1 MRYLSHSVGSHLAA
15 TLLLF
20 ITIVPRARAAEPL
33 GFDLAGHPVS
43 ELAGPGTRV
52 VVLLFSASDC
62 PIANR
67 YVPEIARLKREFSKQ
82 GVRFW
87 WVFPNPSDTAPV
99 VVRHN
104 RAFSID
110 EPTVLDTRQTLV
122 RLAHVTV
129 TPESAVFEI
138 QSGGMHEFYHGRIDD
153 RYIALGQERPAARH
167 HELESAI
174 AAALSGNAIGSS
186 FGRPVG
192 CAIVPLQ
199 P

>member
-1 MRYLSHSVGSHLAA
+1 M
-15 TLLLF
+15 
-20 ITIVPRARAAEPL
+20 TIVPPARAAEPL
-33 GFDLAGHPVS
+33 GFDLAGHPIS
-43 ELAGPGTRV
+43 ELANPGTRV
-52 VVLLFSASDC
+52 VVLLFSASNC

-67 YVPEIARLKREFSKQ
+67 YVPEIARLNREFSKQ

-87 WVFPNPSDTAPV
+87 WVFPNPSDTAAV

-110 EPTVLDTRQTLV
+110 ESTMLDTRQTLV
-122 RLAHVTV
+122 RLAHATV
-129 TPESAVFEI
+129 TPESAVFGI
-138 QSGGMHEFYHGRIDD
+138 NRGGLHEVYHGRIDD
-153 RYIALGQERPAARH
+153 RYIALGQERPSPRR

-174 AAALSGNAIGSS
+174 AATLAGKPIDSS

>member
-1 MRYLSHSVGSHLAA
+1 M
-15 TLLLF
+15 
-20 ITIVPRARAAEPL
+20 TIVPRALVAEAL
-33 GFDLAGHPVS
+33 GFDLAGHPVAN
-43 ELAGPGTRV
+43 LAGPGIRV
-52 VVLLFSASDC
+52 VVLLFAASDC

-67 YVPEIARLKREFSKQ
+67 YVPEIARLNREFSKQ

-87 WVFPNPSDTAPV
+87 WVFPNPSDTAAV

-104 RAFSID
+104 RAFSI
-110 EPTVLDTRQTLV
+110 EESTVLDTRQTLV
-122 RLAHVTV
+122 RLAHATV
-129 TPESAVFEI
+129 TPESAAFEI
-138 QSGGMHEFYHGRIDD
+138 HGGDMHEFYRGRIDD
-153 RYIALGQERPAARH
+153 RYIAFGQERPAARR

-174 AAALSGNAIGSS
+174 AAALAGKPIASS